1 MAVENVSASLLKWY
15 DRNARTLPWRIPPG
29 SNRKA
34 DPYAVWMSEIM
45 LQQTTVVAV
54 SAYFLRF
61 QERWPD
67 VRALAAANDADVMA
81 AWAGLGYYSRAR
93 NLLACA
99 RAVVDRYDGIFP
111 TDEASLLRLPG
122 IGPYTAAAIAAIAFQ
137 QPATVVDGN
146 VERVVSRLFAVST
159 PIPQARPELRALA
172 AGLTPSVRP
181 GDFAQAMMDLG
192 ATICTPR
199 SPRCML
205 CPLAS
210 ACTARR
216 EGKAEA
222 YPVKA
227 AKQAKPE
234 RRGTAYWLE
243 RNGRVLLVKRPPKG
257 LLGGMRALPSD
268 EWTSDPSAPA
278 GPPIAGQWQIAP
290 DSVRHI
296 FTHFALTLGV
306 ALADGGNG
314 QDMEGE
320 WWPVDRL
327 DEAGLPTVFAKA
339 ARIALAHR
347 HRL

>member
-1 MAVENVSASLLKWY
+1 MAVENVSASLLNWY

-45 LQQTTVVAV
+45 LQQTTVAAV
-54 SAYFLRF
+54 TAYFTRF
-61 QERWPD
+61 QEQWPD
-67 VRALAAANDADVMA
+67 VRALAGADDADVMA

-99 RAVVDRYDGIFP
+99 RAVVDRHDGIFP
-111 TDEASLLRLPG
+111 ADEAILLTLPG

-159 PIPQARPELRALA
+159 PIPQARSELRALA
-172 AGLTPSVRP
+172 TRLTPAVRP

-192 ATICTPR
+192 AMICTPR

-205 CPLAS
+205 CPLVS
-210 ACTARR
+210 ACTAHR
-216 EGKAEA
+216 EGKADA

-234 RRGTAYWLE
+234 RQGTAYWLE
-243 RNGRVLLVKRPPKG
+243 RNDKVLLVKRPPKG

-268 EWTSDPSAPA
+268 EWTSGPSTSVK
-278 GPPIAGQWQIAP
+278 PPIPGQWQIAP

-306 ALADGGNG
+306 ALANDADGK
-314 QDMEGE
+314 DTDGE

-347 HRL
+347 HKL